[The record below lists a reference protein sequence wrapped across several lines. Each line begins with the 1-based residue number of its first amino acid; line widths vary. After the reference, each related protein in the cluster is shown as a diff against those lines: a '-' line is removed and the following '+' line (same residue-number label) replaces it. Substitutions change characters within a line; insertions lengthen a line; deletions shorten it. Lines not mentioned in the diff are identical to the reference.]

1 MTRLI
6 AKRWRRNMDVFSK
19 TTNVFVPMVA
29 ITPRRLIIATH
40 QVQPLPQALRPPQ
53 ALQPPHLSPAACVCR
68 TVDVPMMNRTV
79 VGLRRIMDVLGRMV
93 IVTVKMAALLQRL
106 ASFAGL
112 RIHRHLRSNPNRNPE
127 IGGMFWTSLS
137 HGFQDQNGCHAS
149 WILCSVHRVAQ
160 DLHGVHCSTGDL

>member
-1 MTRLI
+1 
-6 AKRWRRNMDVFSK
+6 MDVFSK

-106 ASFAGL
+106 ATG
-112 RIHRHLRSNPNRNPE
+112 H
-127 IGGMFWTSLS
+127 
-137 HGFQDQNGCHAS
+137 
-149 WILCSVHRVAQ
+149 
-160 DLHGVHCSTGDL
+160 ST